1 MKPFLHKQNFKPN
14 FTLFILLIL
23 TISINCRRNGVN
35 QSYKG
40 QSKLERKYIECQSTP
55 ACSYRSNDEECIYK
69 CINEKCYNE
78 LLIENNIYLEYGEI
92 NKDFRKKFEDCVN
105 QNIINKKKKNNY

>member
-1 MKPFLHKQNFKPN
+1 MKLFLQKVNFS
-14 FTLFILLIL
+14 FFILLI
-23 TISINCRRNGVN
+23 IIVSINCRRNGVN

-92 NKDFRKKFEDCVN
+92 NRDFKKKFEDCVN